1 MVAAVSGNVRIGNKK
16 NWLTRFQSLEYI
28 YGFNLDRRA
37 LDSLNAMT
45 VIPGAVGAWR
55 KGRILECGGFSN
67 DTVAEDTDLTLAIR
81 RHGYE
86 FRYDDEA
93 IAYTEAPESIRDLVR
108 QRLRWAFGTL
118 QSAWKHRDATFNPKC
133 GTMAFV
139 TLPSIWLYQ
148 VVLAAISPV
157 AEIAILLALLR
168 GNAKIVLAYY
178 SVFLLLE
185 LLTGLLAFS
194 LEGEN
199 PFDLWILPL
208 QRVFYPHLMLYVVGR
223 AVVSAITGGL
233 SGWTRARRRASVVEA
248 VPSGWAVT
256 ERRESS
262 TAEAD

>member
-1 MVAAVSGNVRIGNKK
+1 
-16 NWLTRFQSLEYI
+16 
-28 YGFNLDRRA
+28 
-37 LDSLNAMT
+37 
-45 VIPGAVGAWR
+45 
-55 KGRILECGGFSN
+55 
-67 DTVAEDTDLTLAIR
+67 
-81 RHGYE
+81 
-86 FRYDDEA
+86 
-93 IAYTEAPESIRDLVR
+93 
-108 QRLRWAFGTL
+108 
-118 QSAWKHRDATFNPKC
+118 
-133 GTMAFV
+133 MAFV